1 MSNMVK
7 LTNEFAKQIR
17 AWLRD
22 EHYEVL
28 MCIGTREDGT
38 DVYEDVFSIS
48 EVTVVKFEHT
58 SYEGYVMDINRAPY
72 IFYLKGFEIDI
83 RVLLDGDEEIDIGI
97 EELA

>member
-1 MSNMVK
+1 MPNKVI
-7 LTNEFAKQIR
+7 LTDEFAKQIR

-38 DVYEDVFSIS
+38 DVYEYVFSIS

-58 SYEGYVMDINRAPY
+58 SHVGYVMDINHTPY
-72 IFYLKGFEIDI
+72 TFYLKGFEIDI
-83 RVLLDGDEEIDIGI
+83 RVCLDGDEEIDIGI

>member
-1 MSNMVK
+1 MPNKVI
-7 LTNEFAKQIR
+7 LTDEFAQQIR
-17 AWLRD
+17 AWLID

-38 DVYEDVFSIS
+38 DVYEDVLSIA
-48 EVTVVKFEHT
+48 EVNVVKFEHT
-58 SYEGYVMDINRAPY
+58 SYVGYVMDINHAPY

-83 RVLLDGDEEIDIGI
+83 LVLLDGDEIDIGI